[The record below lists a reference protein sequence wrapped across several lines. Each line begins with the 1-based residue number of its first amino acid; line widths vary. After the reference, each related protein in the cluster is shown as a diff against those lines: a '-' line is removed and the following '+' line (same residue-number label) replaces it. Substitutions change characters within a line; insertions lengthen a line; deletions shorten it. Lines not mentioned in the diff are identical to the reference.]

1 MSRWDEQFQ
10 ALSRG
15 STASFGADPYEGTIG
30 DEYDD
35 VIGAPGLEVTSSPTP
50 KGPFTFDLSKVPA
63 PLFAALTFAG
73 VALVAAT
80 AYSLGEIYERERHE
94 HGLIKVSHVRRKPL
108 LGYAKER
115 EWALRE
121 ALGRTPSKSNTHVA
135 THREAS

>member
-1 MSRWDEQFQ
+1 MSRWDEHFA

-15 STASFGADPYEGTIG
+15 LTASFGADPY
-30 DEYDD
+30 DD
-35 VIGAPGLEVTSSPTP
+35 VIGASTLEVTSSPTP

-94 HGLIKVSHVRRKPL
+94 HGLVKVSHVRRKPL

-135 THREAS
+135 TRREAS

>member
-1 MSRWDEQFQ
+1 MDWTTKFQ
-10 ALSRG
+10 SLSADV
-15 STASFGADPYEGTIG
+15 TASFGVDPYDDVIG

-35 VIGAPGLEVTSSPTP
+35 VIGASTLEVTTSPTP

-94 HGLIKVSHVRRKPL
+94 HGLVKVSHVRRKPL
-108 LGYAKER
+108 LGAAKER
-115 EWALRE
+115 EWAMRE
-121 ALGRTPSKSNTHVA
+121 ALARTPSGSNYSAVTRRDVG
-135 THREAS
+135 

>member
-1 MSRWDEQFQ
+1 MSRWDEQFR

-15 STASFGADPYEGTIG
+15 PTASFGADPYEGTIG

-50 KGPFTFDLSKVPA
+50 RAPFTFDLSKVPA

-94 HGLIKVSHVRRKPL
+94 HGLVKVSHVRRKPL
-108 LGYAKER
+108 LGAAKER
-115 EWALRE
+115 EWAMRE
-121 ALGRTPSKSNTHVA
+121 ALARTPSGSNYSAVTRRDVG
-135 THREAS
+135 